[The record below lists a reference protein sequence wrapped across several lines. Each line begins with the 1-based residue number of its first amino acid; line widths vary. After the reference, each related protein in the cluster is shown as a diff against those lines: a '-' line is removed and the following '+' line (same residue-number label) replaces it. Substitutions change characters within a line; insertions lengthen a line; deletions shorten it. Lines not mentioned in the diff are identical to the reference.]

1 MTTFQKAFVLEAIA
15 TGMNTA
21 KINKILQKK
30 QHGAQNNRKLI
41 ADDKE
46 ITDQTQLECIREFY
60 ENLFKK
66 REQKTTAEIK
76 SFQVILILQNS
87 LKMKQ
92 NFVRKI

>member
-46 ITDQTQLECIREFY
+46 ITDQTQLECIRDFMKIFLK
-60 ENLFKK
+60 NANKKLRQKLKVFKL
-66 REQKTTAEIK
+66 
-76 SFQVILILQNS
+76 S
-87 LKMKQ
+87 
-92 NFVRKI
+92 